1 MLQWIKNRL
10 SILAAAGT
18 LAIML
23 LVSVQCFAADAFMSV
38 EQIKPGMQG
47 IAKTVI
53 AGDKIEEFN
62 VEIID
67 ILRNQGP
74 SGDLIAVKVSGDVI
88 NRTNGIVQGMSGS
101 PVYVEGKLV
110 GAIAYGWGLTDH
122 CLALVTPIKDMLK
135 LWEVKAAVHPSLLPA
150 SGTEKAV
157 RLGTPLIANGFGEQA
172 MMLLTTKL
180 KDFGMVP
187 YGVGTT
193 TAKNAASK
201 VQLQPGSSVAAELV
215 RGDASLAG
223 IGTVT
228 YVDGNKM
235 LAFGHQF
242 RKTGVAN
249 YFMSG
254 ANIVTVVSSLDNGFK
269 LGTVGE
275 PIGVITQD
283 RGAGLAGDMSRFPS
297 IIPVRVTV
305 KDNDLGRQKNGSVQ
319 IVNDQALSPVLT
331 AASVLSVAEKT
342 VDRVGSGTA
351 KVSFEITTRE
361 LDNPVKRENMYFSP
375 ANSLDNIT
383 TELYEAVDLIIN
395 NKYKAVDIMD
405 ININIVVDDK
415 QLSALIIEAKLQKE
429 QVKPGEKVDIIVK
442 LLPYRSAEII
452 RTISYTVPKDLQP
465 GQFNLAVRG
474 GSFVAAPKN
483 NGKKAGADKEGLRQ
497 LFGKQ
502 KTQSLGEQ
510 LKSFMYRDR
519 NNDLIVDLAEDEEET
534 DNSAA
539 VSQNNNK
546 PKAPKKSADKNTVVK
561 GAAKPN
567 NPADKT
573 EAAEAGKSRTS
584 TDYIIEG
591 MVPVTINVIK

>member
-1 MLQWIKNRL
+1 MLQWIKIRL
-10 SILAAAGT
+10 SILASAGT
-18 LAIML
+18 LALVL
-23 LVSVQCFAADAFMSV
+23 LFSVPCFAADAFMPV

-67 ILRNQGP
+67 VLRNQGP
-74 SGDLIAVKVSGDVI
+74 SGDLIAVKVSGEVI

-110 GAIAYGWGLTDH
+110 GAIAYGWSLTDH
-122 CLALVTPIKDMLK
+122 RLALVTPIKDMLK
-135 LWEVKAAVHPSLLPA
+135 LWDIKAMHPSLLPA
-150 SGTEKAV
+150 LGGTTAV
-157 RLGTPLIANGFGEQA
+157 RLGIPLMANGFGEQA
-172 MMLLTTKL
+172 MTLLTTKL
-180 KDFGMVP
+180 KDFGMIP

-193 TAKNAASK
+193 AAKNTAGK
-201 VQLQPGSSVAAELV
+201 VQLQPGSSVAAELI

-297 IIPVRVTV
+297 IIPVRMTV
-305 KDNDLGRQKNGSVQ
+305 KDNVLGRQKNGSVQ
-319 IVNDQALSPVLT
+319 IVNDQALLPVLT

-342 VDRVGSGTA
+342 VDRVSACTA

-361 LDNPVKRENMYFSP
+361 LANSIKRENMYFSP
-375 ANSLDNIT
+375 ANSLENIT
-383 TELYEAVDLIIN
+383 AELYEAVELIIN
-395 NKYKAVDIMD
+395 NKYKAVDILD
-405 ININIVVDDK
+405 ISVNITVDDK
-415 QLSALIIEAKLQKE
+415 QLSALITEAKPQKD
-429 QVKPGEKVDIIVK
+429 QVKPGEKVDITVK
-442 LLPYRSAEII
+442 LLPYRGEEII
-452 RTISYTVPKDLQP
+452 RTVSYTVPKDQQP
-465 GQFNLAVRG
+465 GQINLVVRG
-474 GSFVAAPKN
+474 GAFIAASKN
-483 NGKKAGADKEGLRQ
+483 SGKKAGADKEGLRQ

-502 KTQSLGEQ
+502 KPQSLEEQ
-510 LKSFMYRDR
+510 LKSFINRDR
-519 NNDLIVDLAEDEEET
+519 NNDLIVEIAEDEEET

-539 VSQNNNK
+539 ANQNTNK
-546 PKAPKKSADKNTVVK
+546 PKPPKKTSASDKNTAVK
-561 GAAKPN
+561 GAAKPSN
-567 NPADKT
+567 VADKA
-573 EAAEAGKSRTS
+573 EEEAGKSRTS

-591 MVPVTINVIK
+591 MAPVTINIVK